1 MPLNIHY
8 KIESVLSTITP
19 ITQSTSYFY
28 GYGIEIKGRDSI
40 IAYVCLWTPIDQ
52 HLNP

>member
-19 ITQSTSYFY
+19 ITQSASYFY
-28 GYGIEIKGRDSI
+28 GYIIEKKKEEIVSLPMYAFGRPLI
-40 IAYVCLWTPIDQ
+40 NI
-52 HLNP
+52 